1 MPKETHRPSSDP
13 RSAEL
18 RAGDAKD
25 NDARAIRDRPHAAH
39 SVESVCKDQEWRC
52 AYPCAGNG
60 EGGPL
65 LPGEPVARAYDNH
78 SICHLEC
85 AKIGT
90 VPTKGNPFTIN
101 GALRGQTHG

>member
-1 MPKETHRPSSDP
+1 MPKETHRPSGDP
-13 RSAEL
+13 RSTEL

-25 NDARAIRDRPHAAH
+25 NDARAIR
-39 SVESVCKDQEWRC
+39 EEWRC

-65 LPGEPVARAYDNH
+65 LPGEPVAHAYDNH

-90 VPTKGNPFTIN
+90 VPIEGNPFTIN
-101 GALRGQTHG
+101 GALRD